1 MRSHELDPANPCPSI
16 ELLTEFN
23 KYLEWAGIY
32 DPYAKI
38 YLETT
43 TFRTI
48 SALMTLLT
56 ISQLSKLNY
65 LKTHDID
72 SMIGKKAADHID
84 GVSYIIG
91 LLTVLRQYHTEV
103 IQMFIDQMSQYVISM
118 AEYHLQ

>member
-1 MRSHELDPANPCPSI
+1 MKAHELDPSNPCPSI

-32 DPYAKI
+32 NPYEKN
-38 YLETT
+38 YLETP

-56 ISQLSKLNY
+56 ISQLLKLNY
-65 LKTHDID
+65 LKTHEID
-72 SMIGKKAADHID
+72 SMVGKKVADHID
-84 GVSYIIG
+84 GVSYVIG
-91 LLTVLRQYHTEV
+91 LLTILRQYHTEV

-118 AEYHLQ
+118 AEYNLQ